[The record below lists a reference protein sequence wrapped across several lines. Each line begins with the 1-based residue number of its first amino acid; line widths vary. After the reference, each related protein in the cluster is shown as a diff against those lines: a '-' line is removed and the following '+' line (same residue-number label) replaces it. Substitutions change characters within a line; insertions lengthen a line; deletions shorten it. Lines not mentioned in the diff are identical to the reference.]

1 MEDQDP
7 YGPPELTMLA
17 CGVITPTEVRTS
29 RVTPSGLVIHERNTV
44 PVEHHAYTP
53 VSTGLSTASWLAL
66 AFLLG
71 WVGYM
76 LAQVGVAIAGRAGL

>member
-1 MEDQDP
+1 METQHP

-29 RVTPSGLVIHERNTV
+29 RVTPHGFVIHECNHV

-53 VSTGLSTASWLAL
+53 ARTATGWPFWLAAL
-66 AFLLG
+66 FFAAWIG
-71 WVGYM
+71 WM
-76 LAQVGVAIAGRAGL
+76 LVEIAATCAGRAGL